1 MRSIEGDLGSQKVVE
16 GGEYDG
22 IHPSAK
28 RRDPAG
34 TTGDDEPRPDAYG
47 IINAHLFPLC
57 SPFFMCCMIHIY
69 SQPHSTSLVSALCSC
84 PPVRNKCTLLIY

>member
-28 RRDPAG
+28 RNQRIAETNMLCQDIDPGGHMA
-34 TTGDDEPRPDAYG
+34 
-47 IINAHLFPLC
+47 
-57 SPFFMCCMIHIY
+57 S
-69 SQPHSTSLVSALCSC
+69 
-84 PPVRNKCTLLIY
+84 